1 MKENTASPQPPK
13 QRKKRTLKIFLVVFV
28 LINLSFYQAE
38 RRKHVND
45 VYPEAREYF
54 VLNNVVYAYRVM
66 LNSVFDADSAI
77 MKPLNKLQSY
87 LYNKGIK
94 YIPED
99 DAERALW
106 NYKFNLYFYVR
117 KNHMPKE
124 KYYPSPYVA
133 DKKQTDLLDNVYQT
147 MIELDA
153 KKFKDPNLSREN
165 YKLVPI
171 LAEYFVYFTYLYA
184 GHSSKLAPELS
195 KKALV
200 KQDVIDK
207 NKRIVEILS
216 RYHKNINEDKS
227 LKRELETANDSI
239 LRSLYIA
246 LIAISQKIIYAD
258 ILKNNLS
265 CDNQY
270 INTYLNAMNFAY
282 SGDKPF
288 FASEKYKN
296 IQYIID
302 INLCENLATKTTMYS
317 LNKTCGVKID
327 KCYPDKEYI
336 NDEIVNKPRD
346 FLN

>member
-1 MKENTASPQPPK
+1 
-13 QRKKRTLKIFLVVFV
+13 
-28 LINLSFYQAE
+28 
-38 RRKHVND
+38 
-45 VYPEAREYF
+45 
-54 VLNNVVYAYRVM
+54 
-66 LNSVFDADSAI
+66 

-99 DAERALW
+99 DAERAFW

-117 KNHMPKE
+117 KRYVPKE
-124 KYYPSPYVA
+124 KYYQSPYVV

-216 RYHKNINEDKS
+216 RYHKNINENKS

-265 CDNQY
+265 YDNQY
-270 INTYLNAMNFAY
+270 INTYLNVMNFAY

-296 IQYIID
+296 IKYIID
-302 INLCENLATKTTMYS
+302 INLCENLATKTTMYN
-317 LNKTCGVKID
+317 LNKTCGLKID
-327 KCYPDKEYI
+327 KCYPNEEYI
-336 NDEIVNKPRD
+336 NDEIVNKPKD

>member
-1 MKENTASPQPPK
+1 MKENTASPQLPK
-13 QRKKRTLKIFLVVFV
+13 QRKERTLKIILVVFV

-38 RRKHVND
+38 RRKHIND

-54 VLNNVVYAYRVM
+54 VLNDMVFFYKVM
-66 LNSVFDADSAI
+66 LNSIFDADSIA

-94 YIPED
+94 YIPEE
-99 DAERALW
+99 DAERAFW

-117 KNHMPKE
+117 KNYMPKE

-171 LAEYFVYFTYLYA
+171 LANYFTSHSFLYE
-184 GHSSKLAPELS
+184 GHSEVLAAELS

-200 KQDVIDK
+200 KQEAIDK

-227 LKRELETANDSI
+227 LKKELEETNSSI
-239 LRSLYIA
+239 LRSLYITLTLA
-246 LIAISQKIIYAD
+246 SQRIVYAD

-270 INTYLNAMNFAY
+270 ISTYLNVVNFAY
-282 SGDKPF
+282 AGNNPF
-288 FASEKYKN
+288 FATEKDRNVKYV
-296 IQYIID
+296 ID
-302 INLCENLATKTTMYS
+302 VMMCDNWMTKEIMYR
-317 LNKTCGVKID
+317 LNKTCGLKID
-327 KCYPDKEYI
+327 KCYPDEEYI
-336 NDEIVNKPRD
+336 NDEIVNKPKD

>member
-1 MKENTASPQPPK
+1 MKPTIVSKQPPK

-38 RRKHVND
+38 RRRHIGD
-45 VYPEAREYF
+45 IYPEAREYF
-54 VLNNVVYAYRVM
+54 VLNDMVFFYKVM
-66 LNSVFDADSAI
+66 LNSVFDADSIA

-94 YIPED
+94 YIPEE
-99 DAERALW
+99 DAERAFW

-117 KNHMPKE
+117 KRYVPKE
-124 KYYPSPYVA
+124 KYYQSPYVV

-171 LAEYFVYFTYLYA
+171 LADYFTSHDFLYE
-184 GHSSKLAPELS
+184 GHSGVLAAELS

-200 KQDVIDK
+200 KQSAIDK
-207 NKRIVEILS
+207 NKRIVEVLS
-216 RYHKNINEDKS
+216 RYHKDINEDKS
-227 LKRELETANDSI
+227 LKKELEETNSSI
-239 LRSLYIA
+239 LRSLYITLA
-246 LIAISQKIIYAD
+246 LASQGIIYAD

-270 INTYLNAMNFAY
+270 IGVYLNVVNFAY
-282 SGDKPF
+282 AGNNPF
-288 FASEKYKN
+288 FAAEKDRN
-296 IQYIID
+296 IKYVID
-302 INLCENLATKTTMYS
+302 VMMCDNWMTKEIMYH

-327 KCYPDKEYI
+327 KCYPDEEYI
-336 NDEIVNKPRD
+336 NDEIVNKPKD

>member
-1 MKENTASPQPPK
+1 MKENTASPQTPK
-13 QRKKRTLKIFLVVFV
+13 QRKKRTLKIILVVFV
-28 LINLSFYQAE
+28 MINLSFYQAE
-38 RRKHVND
+38 RRKHIND

-54 VLNNVVYAYRVM
+54 VLNDMVFFYKVM
-66 LNSVFDADSAI
+66 LNSVFDAYSIA

-94 YIPED
+94 YIPEE

-117 KNHMPKE
+117 KNYMPKE

-171 LAEYFVYFTYLYA
+171 LADYFTSHDFLYE
-184 GHSSKLAPELS
+184 GHSKVLAAELS

-200 KQDVIDK
+200 KQEVIDK

-227 LKRELETANDSI
+227 LKKELEGTNSSI
-239 LRSLYIA
+239 LRSLYITLA
-246 LIAISQKIIYAD
+246 LASQGIIYAD

-296 IQYIID
+296 I
-302 INLCENLATKTTMYS
+302 
-317 LNKTCGVKID
+317 KI
-327 KCYPDKEYI
+327 
-336 NDEIVNKPRD
+336 
-346 FLN
+346 

>member
-1 MKENTASPQPPK
+1 
-13 QRKKRTLKIFLVVFV
+13 
-28 LINLSFYQAE
+28 
-38 RRKHVND
+38 
-45 VYPEAREYF
+45 
-54 VLNNVVYAYRVM
+54 M
-66 LNSVFDADSAI
+66 LNSIFDADSIA

-87 LYNKGIK
+87 LYRKGIK

-99 DAERALW
+99 DAERAFW
-106 NYKFNLYFYVR
+106 NYKFNLYFHVR
-117 KNHMPKE
+117 KRYVPKE
-124 KYYPSPYVA
+124 KYYQSPYTV

-216 RYHKNINEDKS
+216 RYQKNINEDNS

-246 LIAISQKIIYAD
+246 LITISQKIIYAD

-282 SGDKPF
+282 SGDNPF

-296 IQYIID
+296 I
-302 INLCENLATKTTMYS
+302 
-317 LNKTCGVKID
+317 KI
-327 KCYPDKEYI
+327 
-336 NDEIVNKPRD
+336 
-346 FLN
+346 